1 MRMPRSVPSSLLLT
15 LLLPALSPAVRAQ
28 TPATAPA
35 DSTGTA
41 TATAETRTPDR
52 PRRNRVVSDGLAASL
67 AQTMPKYNP
76 PPKPKPEEEGDE
88 PVDLRDVDKPRN
100 KIIRLPKYVVQ
111 EPKPAV
117 FRERDIYDKRN
128 RTDLALSRYY
138 GLNFG
143 NVFGLNR
150 PIALAMYQE
159 EERLQ
164 NMAELRD
171 TARTVGVASQE
182 DSAYIKRVSD
192 ETFMRTSGFGYD
204 SGPK

>member
-1 MRMPRSVPSSLLLT
+1 MPRSVPSPLLLT
-15 LLLPALSPAVRAQ
+15 LLLPVLSPAVRAQ

-35 DSTGTA
+35 DPAGTA

-52 PRRNRVVSDGLAASL
+52 PRRNRAVSDGLAASL

-128 RTDLALSRYY
+128 RTDLALDRYY

-143 NVFGLNR
+143 NVLGLNR

-164 NMAELRD
+164 NMADLRD
-171 TARTVGVASQE
+171 TARTVSVASKE
-182 DSAYIKRVSD
+182 DGAYIKRVSD